1 MYQNVEEYVRANG
14 YEVSDLTKEELR
26 EAEKEMEM
34 VNRGEDFVD
43 GIFSG
48 SIDIP
53 LGNTKLLMFSIL
65 FSKYLSRF
73 SYFFNCSSASFN
85 HHHQLSIDKLLLILI
100 HHHK

>member
-34 VNRGEDFVD
+34 VKRGEDFVD

-48 SIDIP
+48 FTIAMR
-53 LGNTKLLMFSIL
+53 KA
-65 FSKYLSRF
+65 SK
-73 SYFFNCSSASFN
+73 
-85 HHHQLSIDKLLLILI
+85 
-100 HHHK
+100 

>member
-1 MYQNVEEYVRANG
+1 MQKTRAMYQNVEEYVRANG

-48 SIDIP
+48 FTIAMR
-53 LGNTKLLMFSIL
+53 KA
-65 FSKYLSRF
+65 SK
-73 SYFFNCSSASFN
+73 
-85 HHHQLSIDKLLLILI
+85 
-100 HHHK
+100 

>member
-48 SIDIP
+48 FTIAMR
-53 LGNTKLLMFSIL
+53 KA
-65 FSKYLSRF
+65 SK
-73 SYFFNCSSASFN
+73 
-85 HHHQLSIDKLLLILI
+85 
-100 HHHK
+100 